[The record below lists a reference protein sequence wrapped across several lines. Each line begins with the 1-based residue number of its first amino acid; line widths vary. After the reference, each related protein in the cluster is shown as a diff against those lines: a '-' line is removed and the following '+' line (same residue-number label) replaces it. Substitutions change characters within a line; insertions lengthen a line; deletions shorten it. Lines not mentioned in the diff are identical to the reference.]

1 MKRFSLFVA
10 PLAALAMPAPALAQP
25 ASPEVMAER
34 AQALGEMFPV
44 EPLTP
49 EQEARLPAATALVEK
64 IIPPGTMGEMMTGM
78 FEGFLSPIRAMDGGG
93 QKAPLAKLL
102 GLSPGQLVG
111 VDGEAAARAATILDP
126 DWQLREEREAEAM
139 PRAMNAMLSALEPTI
154 KGAMAEMYA
163 IHFDADEL
171 RDIDV
176 FFSTESGAA
185 YARKSFVMTADPR
198 FAGVMMEAMPQML
211 AGVANMQAELQAAT
225 ADLATPRSWYELEP
239 AEQDKL
245 AKMLG
250 MSREELEASMSG
262 VDAEAA
268 NDY

>member
-1 MKRFSLFVA
+1 MKLFGLFVA
-10 PLAALAMPAPALAQP
+10 PFAALALPAPALGQP
-25 ASPEVMAER
+25 ANPDVTAER
-34 AQALGEMFPV
+34 AEALGEMFPV

-64 IIPPGTMGEMMTGM
+64 IIPPGTMGEMVTGM
-78 FEGFLSPIRAMDGGG
+78 FDGFLSPIRAIEGNEG
-93 QKAPLAKLL
+93 KPPLAKLL
-102 GLSPGQLVG
+102 GVSRGQLASVG
-111 VDGEAAARAATILDP
+111 GEAAARAATMLDP

-139 PRAMNAMLSALEPTI
+139 PRAMNAMMSALEPAI
-154 KGAMAEMYA
+154 KSAMAEMYA

-198 FAGVMMEAMPQML
+198 FAGVMMEAMPEMM

-245 AKMLG
+245 AGMLG
-250 MSREELEASMSG
+250 MSREELEASMSS

-268 NDY
+268 YDY